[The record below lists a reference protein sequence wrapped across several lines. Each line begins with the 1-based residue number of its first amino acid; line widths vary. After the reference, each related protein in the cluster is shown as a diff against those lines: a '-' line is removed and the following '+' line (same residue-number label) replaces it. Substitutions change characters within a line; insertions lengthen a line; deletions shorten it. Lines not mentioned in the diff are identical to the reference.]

1 MARVDISIEID
12 NEAFQDV
19 PGEELSRVIAEVA
32 YRIKRKA
39 TNTPAWELFDVNG
52 NSVGYIITTAITT
65 D

>member
-12 NEAFQDV
+12 NEAFQDE
-19 PGEELSRVIAEVA
+19 PGQELSRVIAEVA

-39 TNTPAWELFDVNG
+39 TNEPCWALWDVNG
-52 NSVGYIITTAITT
+52 NSVGYITTTET